1 HATTTRGR
9 NVRPRCYGKSILNS
23 SCYSR
28 FSMPAQLAPGSFSL
42 GAVFCWGT
50 SDFLGG
56 VATRRASTFLLT
68 SVTHFAGASLML
80 VLAVLAFIGVA
91 GFFLCATQAGRGSA
105 LWMAAIS
112 RGASLLL
119 TTAIVFLGR
128 QPRAIDWRSA
138 VLGSI
143 AGFLDSSG
151 TALFIRASQTG
162 RLDAAVVISSLYPAI
177 TVLLARFV
185 LHEHLSRWKL
195 VGMAAALAAVALI
208 AV

>member
-1 HATTTRGR
+1 MRDGLADHATTTRGR

-80 VLAVLAFIGVA
+80 VLALLNHSTFPSRASMGWAIGA
-91 GFFLCATQAGRGSA
+91 GLCG
-105 LWMAAIS
+105 
-112 RGASLLL
+112 GASLVL

-128 QPRAIDWRSA
+128 QPREINLRSA

-195 VGMAAALAAVALI
+195 VGMVAALAAVALI